1 MFSTALLFCPDIVVG
16 AAIAEV
22 PLLERDPHHA
32 GHHEESAGNAEGV
45 WPHTQEGNLNW
56 YGRISDCCILEF
68 TWDA

>member
-45 WPHTQEGNLNW
+45 WPHTQEGNLN
-56 YGRISDCCILEF
+56 
-68 TWDA
+68 